1 MSPTPQVTARKH
13 YPSDLNDAQWEL
25 VEPLVR
31 GNPVGPQPVVHSRR
45 EVLNAILYV
54 SRTGVQWRYLPHD
67 FPDWQSVYS
76 YFRQWKKDGTLKL
89 IHAVLRGKVRKQ
101 AGRSPQ
107 PSAGILDSQSVKS
120 DVQAETR
127 GYDANKKVK
136 GRKRHLLV
144 DTLGLVLVAWIT
156 TADVQDRDA
165 TAAVLPLATEQLPS
179 LQKVWADAAYEG
191 PRVER
196 IAQQAG
202 VQVEIVKRSDST
214 PGFVVQAKRWIVE
227 RTFGWL
233 SRERRL
239 ARDYERKEESS
250 EAFIEPAPILW
261 TPPMSRNTRGC
272 VHGTKEEAN

>member
-1 MSPTPQVTARKH
+1 MARVMSPTPQVAAKER
-13 YPSDLNDAQWEL
+13 YPSDLTDAQWQL
-25 VEPLVR
+25 VEPFVR
-31 GNPVGPQPVVHSRR
+31 GNPVGPQPVVYSRR
-45 EVLNAILYV
+45 EVVNALLYV

-89 IHAVLRGKVRKQ
+89 IHDVLRGKVRQK
-101 AGRSPQ
+101 AGRSPE
-107 PSAGILDSQSVKS
+107 PTAGILDSQSVKT
-120 DVQAETR
+120 DVEAETR

-156 TADVQDRDA
+156 SADVQDRDA
-165 TAAVLPLATEQLPS
+165 AAAVLSLAAEQFPTLV
-179 LQKVWADAAYEG
+179 KVWADAAYEG

-196 IAQQAG
+196 IAQQTG
-202 VQVEIVKRSDST
+202 VQVEVVRRSDNE

-233 SRERRL
+233 GRGRRL

-250 EAFIEPAPILW
+250 EAFVYLGMIRLMLRRLA
-261 TPPMSRNTRGC
+261 
-272 VHGTKEEAN
+272 

>member
-1 MSPTPQVTARKH
+1 MARAMSPTPQVAAREH
-13 YPSDLNDAQWEL
+13 YPSDLTDAQWEL
-25 VEPLVR
+25 VEPFVR

-89 IHAVLRGKVRKQ
+89 IHDVLRGKVRKK

-107 PSAGILDSQSVKS
+107 PTASILDSQSVKS

-136 GRKRHLLV
+136 GRKRHILV
-144 DTLGLVLVAWIT
+144 DTLGLLLVVWIT
-156 TADVQDRDA
+156 SADVQDRDA
-165 TAAVLPLATEQLPS
+165 TAAVLPLASEQFPL
-179 LQKVWADAAYEG
+179 LKKTWADSAYEG

-196 IAQQAG
+196 IAQQTG
-202 VQVEIVKRSDST
+202 IEVEIVKRSDQDR
-214 PGFVVQAKRWIVE
+214 GFVVQPKRWIVE
-227 RTFGWL
+227 RTLAWL

-239 ARDYERKEESS
+239 SKDYERKEDSC
-250 EAFIEPAPILW
+250 EAFVYLGMIRLMLGRLA
-261 TPPMSRNTRGC
+261 
-272 VHGTKEEAN
+272 

>member
-1 MSPTPQVTARKH
+1 MAYGSTMSPTAQVADRAR
-13 YPSDLNDAQWEL
+13 YPSDLTDAQWEL
-25 VEPLVR
+25 VEPFVR

-76 YFRQWKKDGTLKL
+76 YFRQWKKDGTLKR
-89 IHAVLRGKVRKQ
+89 IHDVLRGKVRRQ
-101 AGRSPQ
+101 EGRAPQ
-107 PSAGILDSQSVKS
+107 PTAGIIDSQSVKT
-120 DVQAETR
+120 DVEAETR

-144 DTLGLVLVAWIT
+144 DTLGLVLVAWISS
-156 TADVQDRDA
+156 ADVQDRDA
-165 TAAVLPLATEQLPS
+165 AAAVLPLAAEQFPT
-179 LQKVWADAAYEG
+179 LQKVWADMGYQG
-191 PRVER
+191 PRVQA
-196 IAQQAG
+196 IAEQTG
-202 VQVEIVKRSDST
+202 VEVEIVKRSDTT

-250 EAFIEPAPILW
+250 EAFVYLGMIRLMLGRLA
-261 TPPMSRNTRGC
+261 
-272 VHGTKEEAN
+272 

>member
-1 MSPTPQVTARKH
+1 MAGAMDPTPQVADRKH

-89 IHAVLRGKVRKQ
+89 IHDVLRGKVRKQ

-107 PSAGILDSQSVKS
+107 PTAGILDSQSVKS
-120 DVQAETR
+120 DVEAETR

-165 TAAVLPLATEQLPS
+165 AAAVLPLASEQFPS

-191 PRVER
+191 PRVQL

-202 VQVEIVKRSDST
+202 VEVEIVKRSDST

-227 RTFGWL
+227 RSFGWL

-250 EAFIEPAPILW
+250 EAFVYLGMIRLMLGRLA
-261 TPPMSRNTRGC
+261 
-272 VHGTKEEAN
+272 

>member
-1 MSPTPQVTARKH
+1 MARGMSSTPQLPAREC
-13 YPSDLNDAQWEL
+13 YPSDLNDAQWEVL
-25 VEPLVR
+25 EPFVR
-31 GNPVGPQPVVHSRR
+31 GNPVGPQPVVYSRR
-45 EVLNAILYV
+45 EVVNAILYV

-89 IHAVLRGKVRKQ
+89 IHDVLRGKVRKQ
-101 AGRSPQ
+101 AGRALQ
-107 PSAGILDSQSVKS
+107 PTAGVLDSQSVKS

-127 GYDANKKVK
+127 GYDANKKIK

-144 DTLGLVLVAWIT
+144 DMLGLVLVAWVT

-165 TAAVLPLATEQLPS
+165 AAAVLPLASEQFPE
-179 LQKVWADAAYEG
+179 LQKVWADSAYEG

-196 IAQQAG
+196 MAQQAG
-202 VQVEIVKRSDST
+202 VEVEIVKRSDTT

-233 SRERRL
+233 MRERRL

-250 EAFIEPAPILW
+250 EALVYLGMIRLMLGRLA
-261 TPPMSRNTRGC
+261 
-272 VHGTKEEAN
+272 

>member
-1 MSPTPQVTARKH
+1 MGTGMSSGPQSPVRQQ
-13 YPSDLNDAQWEL
+13 YPSDLTDAQWQL
-25 VEPLVR
+25 VEPFVS
-31 GNPVGPQPVVHSRR
+31 GNPVGPQPVAYSRR
-45 EVLNAILYV
+45 EVVNALLYV

-76 YFRQWKKDGTLKL
+76 YFRQWKKDGTLQL
-89 IHAVLRGKVRKQ
+89 IHDVLRGKVRKQ

-107 PSAGILDSQSVKS
+107 PTAGVLDSQSVKS
-120 DVQAETR
+120 DVQAESR

-144 DTLGLVLVAWIT
+144 DMLGLVLVAFVS
-156 TADVQDRDA
+156 TAEVQDRDA
-165 TAAVLPLATEQLPS
+165 AAAVLPLAAEQFPNLV
-179 LQKVWADAAYEG
+179 KAWADAAYEG

-196 IAQQAG
+196 LAQQTG
-202 VQVEIVKRSDST
+202 VQVEIVKRSDTT

-239 ARDYERKEESS
+239 ARDYERKEESC
-250 EAFIEPAPILW
+250 EAFIHLGMIRLMLRRLA
-261 TPPMSRNTRGC
+261 
-272 VHGTKEEAN
+272 